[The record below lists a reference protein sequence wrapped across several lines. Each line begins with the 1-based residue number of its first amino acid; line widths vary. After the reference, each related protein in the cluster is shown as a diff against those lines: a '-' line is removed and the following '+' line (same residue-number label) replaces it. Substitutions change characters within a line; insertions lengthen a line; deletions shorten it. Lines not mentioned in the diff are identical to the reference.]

1 MTASPLARLRRYALH
16 LRLPF
21 NYVLA
26 PLFVWGGYVS
36 GAALDGVF
44 WLGFLAFHLFLYGG
58 TNMFNS
64 YYDRDAGPI
73 GGLAR
78 PPAVDRGM
86 LWGAL
91 ALKAVGLV
99 FAAALGPLFTALYL
113 AFVLY
118 SISYSHPAIR
128 LKRRPLWS
136 AASVFVGQGLVGFL
150 AGWVAAAGALPA
162 ASDPPALAAA
172 LGAALLVSALYP
184 VTQIYQLEAD
194 AGRGDLTVA
203 RRLGPGGVFVYVLAL
218 LVPGLLLTA
227 WVFRARG
234 AGWAAAVLVAAL
246 PAALLALAALR
257 RALATREPPAVYR
270 RAMAVNYA
278 VSTLFLL
285 LMAIDRLLLG

>member
-1 MTASPLARLRRYALH
+1 MTASPLAPLRRFILH

-21 NYVLA
+21 NYVLS

-36 GAALDGVF
+36 GAPLDGRF
-44 WLGFLAFHLFLYGG
+44 WTGFIAFHLFLYGG

-64 YYDRDAGPI
+64 YYDRDSGPI

-86 LWGAL
+86 LRGSL
-91 ALKAVGLV
+91 ALKAAGLV
-99 FAAALGPLFTALYL
+99 LATFVAPVFVALYL

-118 SISYSHPAIR
+118 SVSYSHPAIR
-128 LKRRPLWS
+128 LKRRPIGS

-150 AGWVAAAGALPA
+150 GGWAAAAGALPQA
-162 ASDPPALAAA
+162 GDRLALAAA
-172 LGAALLVSALYP
+172 LGAALLVSSLYP

-194 AGRGDLTVA
+194 AGRGDLTLA
-203 RRLGPGGVFVYVLAL
+203 RHLGPGRVFVYILAL
-218 LVPGLLLTA
+218 LAPGLLLTA

-234 AGWAAAVLVAAL
+234 APWAAAVLLAAL
-246 PAALLALAALR
+246 PAAILALAALKR
-257 RALATREPPAVYR
+257 SLAALEPPALYR

-278 VSTLFLL
+278 TSTLFLL
-285 LMAIDRLLLG
+285 LMAIDRLLLD

>member
-1 MTASPLARLRRYALH
+1 MTASPLDPLRRFLLH

-36 GAALDGVF
+36 GAPLDRSF
-44 WLGFLAFHLFLYGG
+44 WLGFVAFHLFLYGG

-64 YYDRDAGPI
+64 YYDRDSGPI

-86 LWGAL
+86 LRGSL
-91 ALKAVGLV
+91 ALKAAGLGLAAFVGAI
-99 FAAALGPLFTALYL
+99 FAALYL

-118 SISYSHPAIR
+118 SVSYSHPAIR
-128 LKRRPLWS
+128 LKRRPVAS

-150 AGWVAAAGALPA
+150 AGWAAAAGALPRA
-162 ASDPPALAAA
+162 ADPPALAAA
-172 LGAALLVSALYP
+172 LGAALLVSSLYP

-194 AGRGDLTVA
+194 AGRGDLTLA
-203 RRLGPGGVFVYVLAL
+203 RRLGPGRVFVYVFAL

-227 WVFRARG
+227 WVFKARG

-246 PAALLALAALR
+246 PAAALALAALKR
-257 RALATREPPAVYR
+257 SLAGLAPPAIYR

-278 VSTLFLL
+278 TSTLFLL
-285 LMAIDRLLLG
+285 LMAIDRLLR

>member
-1 MTASPLARLRRYALH
+1 MPASPLARLRRYALH

-36 GAALDGVF
+36 GAALDGTF

-86 LWGAL
+86 LWGSL
-91 ALKAVGLV
+91 ALKALGLAVAALVGPV
-99 FAAALGPLFTALYL
+99 FAALYL

-128 LKRRPLWS
+128 LKRRPIGS
-136 AASVFVGQGLVGFL
+136 AVSVFVGQGLVGFL
-150 AGWVAAAGALPA
+150 AGWAAAAGALPRA
-162 ASDPPALAAA
+162 TDGLALAAA
-172 LGAALLVSALYP
+172 FGAALLVSSLYP

-194 AGRGDLTVA
+194 AGRGDLTLA
-203 RRLGPGGVFVYVLAL
+203 RRLGPGRVFVYVLAL
-218 LVPGLLLTA
+218 LAPGLLITA

-246 PAALLALAALR
+246 PVALLALAALKR
-257 RALATREPPAVYR
+257 SLAALEPPAVYR

-278 VSTLFLL
+278 TSTLFLL